1 MKDDSCLGPLIPV
14 AYTNTGSGGDG
25 AVNSSDSASLAEPDE
40 IDYADYA
47 VTAATS
53 ETVTRAPSVAPSA
66 DSSLTTISREELKGA
81 LLSGTHC
88 AATRGVSQ
96 PSICL
101 CTFS

>member
-14 AYTNTGSGGDG
+14 AYTGNSGGDG

-81 LLSGTHC
+81 LLSGTH
-88 AATRGVSQ
+88 
-96 PSICL
+96 
-101 CTFS
+101 

>member
-14 AYTNTGSGGDG
+14 AYTGDGGSG

-53 ETVTRAPSVAPSA
+53 ETVTRAPSIAPSA

-81 LLSGTHC
+81 LLSGTCYSNPNLEVH
-88 AATRGVSQ
+88 ARKISN
-96 PSICL
+96 
-101 CTFS
+101 